1 MPFFSLHRRS
11 SVATVVGAV
20 VALAAVLLAGV
31 APAHAAESVLV
42 NANAD
47 GDTPLA
53 GGTVRASACAR
64 PGVGAGAALRQ
75 TNGTLEEPTNA
86 AGATLLEFKR
96 LPRCLIVDVAGGQ
109 ANGATLPGSFR
120 AEARNHSGAVMSV
133 LVTPV
138 TTLTYA
144 ARRQHPGLSRGGAK
158 RVVDR
163 LLGIPAVFD
172 DIDLNADDGPFDGDS
187 YLATAERAGSVAK
200 LNQSLL
206 RTAQGHG
213 RHTFRAQHARASDA
227 VIDVDAWWKDL
238 DVTKMVKD
246 GLKDFGLSILTSALE
261 SGGKWVLGRLLDEWG
276 LKDLKDFC
284 CTSDTTK
291 IIEMIQEL
299 TIRVNKLQETSDT
312 ILKEVLNGQFD
323 QSVAPAGPLLSR
335 IDSTQLDIQNL
346 LKLANSDP
354 GRIGATKKILLQ
366 IEGMEKDR
374 NLLNFLLT
382 RSGPAGQSILVT
394 ASKKAAAQDRWF
406 TAKDSQDVV
415 DVYKYFAIYQ
425 LRMANLL
432 TELWNTQSCNNTP
445 VPPDCLSTTT
455 IQQYLDK
462 FQTDIDAQAKLLKPP
477 LPPGTFIDR
486 NTMRMWPTASWL
498 LNGQDAL
505 NWTSVWQP
513 RRCVDTARKRT
524 CKGSAEGDPPLVR
537 RTNLSLPAL
546 GPWTDWQTPTEDDF
560 KSLIDGWQGDSP
572 LAWLHKNTGFRT
584 TTMSPQNDKDRLSGH
599 MWFRDSF
606 RPGFYLYVYRI
617 NLSEPDRPG
626 PHVWYRSA
634 YMPKGTL
641 KCSGNVC
648 TEDPSTIDFSDI
660 RTNYTAQM
668 VLWRPVQPGDYWEP

>member
-120 AEARNHSGAVMSV
+120 AEVRNHSGAVMSV

>member
-64 PGVGAGAALRQ
+64 PGAGAGAALRQ

>member
-172 DIDLNADDGPFDGDS
+172 DIDLNADDGPCDGDS